1 MRLRATLIAAGLA
14 CALAAPAV
22 AQEQPLSSND
32 PTQALPPPPQTSA
45 PLDLNRPSPAG
56 DAGSTAIAGLSLQG
70 ANFTGAKAV
79 AEAAL
84 RPAWTPYIGRD
95 VTYADLRAIARK
107 AEEIYRNAG
116 YPFVAVVVPPQEIQ
130 GGIVN
135 FVVVEGRISDLTV
148 VGDDPT
154 ARRQATAAFQPLL
167 DREPLSGAELQRSY
181 ELARTVPG
189 LSMAGALRR
198 GSKPGGMDLVVQTRR
213 RDWRAYV
220 NANNLF
226 SDPVGPWGV
235 LVGADFFGASMYGDQ
250 TSFQAYTT
258 FETDEQQVL
267 RFSHSRRINARG
279 TTVNLSYLWAQATPQ
294 GAVAPLDLA
303 TDVNAARIEV
313 AHPLVL
319 RPSLSVW
326 ATAGFDYADQMTDV
340 FTSIPITE
348 DKTRVATL
356 QVSGQWRPTD
366 DRTVHFA
373 AEVRRGLDV
382 LDASAEGQPLASR
395 PEGNPEALVIRASL
409 DGEMEISDR
418 WRVFARFEGQ
428 SSEDPLLAPEEYSI
442 GNLSIGRGYD
452 PGSALGDSAAGL
464 TVESRWGPYPIV
476 NGRFRYAP
484 FIFYDGVRY
493 WNEDSFGV
501 RARTLASAGVGLR
514 LDMPGHG
521 RLDLTW
527 AKPLNEPLGIGEK
540 TPGSRLL
547 INFTATWDDL
557 AEGLYRQARR
567 GIGR

>member
-1 MRLRATLIAAGLA
+1 MRLGAFLVAAGLA
-14 CALAAPAV
+14 CAAAAPAA
-22 AQEQPLSSND
+22 AQDQPLSSND
-32 PTQALPPPPQTSA
+32 PTAALPPPPQTSA
-45 PLDLNRPSPAG
+45 PLDLNRPGPSG
-56 DAGSTAIAGLSLQG
+56 DAGSSAIAGLSLQG
-70 ANFTGAKAV
+70 ARFTGARAV
-79 AEAAL
+79 AEEAL
-84 RPAWTPYIGRD
+84 RPAWSAYVGRD
-95 VTYADLRAIARK
+95 VTYADLRTIARK
-107 AEEIYRNAG
+107 AEEVYRRAG
-116 YPFVAVVVPPQEIQ
+116 YPFVAVVVPPQEIE

-154 ARRQATAAFQPLL
+154 ARRQATGIFQPLL
-167 DREPLSGAELQRSY
+167 DREPLSGADLQRSY
-181 ELARTVPG
+181 ELARTTPG
-189 LSMAGALRR
+189 LSIAGALRR

-213 RDWRAYV
+213 RDWRAYANV
-220 NANNLF
+220 NNLF

-235 LVGADFFGASMYGDQ
+235 LVGADFFGASVYGDQ
-250 TSFQAYTT
+250 TSVQAYTT

-267 RFSHSRRINARG
+267 RFSHSRRINAAG
-279 TTVNLSYLWAQATPQ
+279 TTVNLSYLWAQASPQ

-303 TDVNAARIEV
+303 TDVNAARLEV

-319 RPSLSVW
+319 RPSLGVW
-326 ATAGFDYADQMTDV
+326 ATAGFDYSDQMTDV
-340 FTSIPITE
+340 FSSIPITE
-348 DKTRVATL
+348 DKTRVASL
-356 QVSGQWRPTD
+356 RVSGLWRPRE
-366 DRTVHFA
+366 DRPVRFA
-373 AEVRRGLDV
+373 AEIRRGLDV
-382 LDASAEGQPLASR
+382 LDASALGQPLASR

-409 DGEMEISDR
+409 DGEMAIAER

-428 SSEDPLLAPEEYSI
+428 SSGDPLLAPEEYSL

-452 PGSALGDSAAGL
+452 PGSALGDSAAAV
-464 TVESRWGPYPIV
+464 TVEARWGPYPII

-484 FIFYDGVRY
+484 FVFYDGVRY

-501 RARTLASAGVGLR
+501 RARTVASAGVGLR